1 VKRALPLIVLVAL
14 VAAGGWWWLRRG
26 GGSSAGMVHLE
37 WQGTHAGS
45 AVLPGQVAWC
55 PVTRMAT
62 LSAISNDTGLIVSLL
77 EADSISAAPHPVVAP
92 AFRDSA
98 PRPSGIAA
106 LRWAGDTGVLFGFR
120 SASGLVELKGVGS
133 LVSGSFNI
141 RMSAPVGADTLVVR
155 GDFLDLPVVTSAV
168 GCP

>member
-1 VKRALPLIVLVAL
+1 MKRFVPLILIVAL
-14 VAAGGWWWLRRG
+14 AAIGGWWWFRPG
-26 GGSSAGMVHLE
+26 GGSSTGVLHVE
-37 WQGTHAGS
+37 WQGSQAGS

-62 LSAISNDTGLIVSLL
+62 LSAISNDTGLIVTLL
-77 EADSISAAPHPVVAP
+77 EADSITAAPHPVVAP
-92 AFRDSA
+92 AYRDSA

-120 SASGLVELKGVGS
+120 SASGLVEVKGGS
-133 LVSGSFNI
+133 GSISGSFNI
-141 RMSAPVGADTLVVR
+141 RMNAPVGADTLVVR
-155 GDFLDLPVVTSAV
+155 GDFLDLPVVASAV